1 MGPTQEGGDAAGKY
15 EEGEGDAAPQ
25 ERLDLDASGGVDR
38 GLSEPLPRAA
48 VTVCASRSH
57 LSPKIKKEKMGFG
70 ILDPRR
76 TSLLS
81 DPIPAAAHDAPAQ
94 VRVISAEKAAPL
106 SEAQGIGGRSV
117 RVRPSDGRSGCATA
131 GGA

>member
-57 LSPKIKKEKMGFG
+57 LSPKIKKRKNGLRYPGPETNE
-70 ILDPRR
+70 PTQRSNSR
-76 TSLLS
+76 
-81 DPIPAAAHDAPAQ
+81 
-94 VRVISAEKAAPL
+94 
-106 SEAQGIGGRSV
+106 GG
-117 RVRPSDGRSGCATA
+117 T
-131 GGA
+131 